1 MEAEAELG
9 DDHLGIEI
17 GIRRRPASVSDD
29 YSVQKTND
37 DATECKYTASKKDG
51 LSKCSKIIT
60 ALRPVLFMPYMTVW
74 RSSQMN
80 YFKDEYVHR
89 FILGGE
95 CNLRRDPEI
104 SRGYWA
110 RIVAVKA
117 VVDGFLKAFP
127 EKCQIINL
135 GAGFD
140 TLYWRLRGEG
150 KHLYRY
156 VEVDFSSVT
165 AKKIRIMRRPGSPNL
180 ISMFSAEPEEV
191 GHADL
196 HAGDYH
202 LVGADLRQLN
212 ELKEKLDSCY
222 LNYEAPTLFIAE
234 CVLVYMGTCQSDTLL
249 SACVKWFENA
259 FFLNYEQV
267 NIGDT
272 FGKIMVS
279 NLHERGIILPGLAAC
294 ENLDAQ
300 KKRFVDNGWG
310 NVLVKTMWEIYGKE
324 IPDVQVK
331 RIEKLELLDEK
342 ILLSQLLEHYC
353 FVIASKSAYMLNLD
367 WEK

>member
-1 MEAEAELG
+1 MEPGAELG
-9 DDHLGIEI
+9 CGHLGTEI
-17 GIRRRPASVSDD
+17 DIRRRLAYVSDD

-37 DATECKYTASKKDG
+37 DATECKYIASK
-51 LSKCSKIIT
+51 L
-60 ALRPVLFMPYMTVW
+60 
-74 RSSQMN
+74 N
-80 YFKDEYVHR
+80 YFKDPYIHR
-89 FILGGE
+89 FILGSE
-95 CNLRRDPEI
+95 YNLRRDPEI

-110 RIVAVKA
+110 RIVSVKA
-117 VVDGFLKAFP
+117 VVDAFLKASP

-140 TLYWRLRGEG
+140 TLYWRLKGEG
-150 KHLYRY
+150 KHLHRY

-165 AKKIRIMRRPGSPNL
+165 AKKIRQMRRPGSPDL
-180 ISMFSAEPEEV
+180 ISMFSREPKEV
-191 GHADL
+191 EHADL

-212 ELKEKLDSCY
+212 EVKEKLDSCH
-222 LNYEAPTLFIAE
+222 LNYKTPTLFIAE
-234 CVLVYMGTCQSDTLL
+234 CVLVYMGTSQSDVLL
-249 SACVKWFENA
+249 SAFAKWFDNA

-279 NLHERGIILPGLAAC
+279 NLHERGIILPGLDAC

-300 KKRFVDNGWG
+300 KKRFMDSGWK
-310 NVLVKTMWEIYGKE
+310 NVVVKTMWEIYGTE
-324 IPDVQVK
+324 IPDMQVK

-353 FVIASKSAYMLNLD
+353 FVIASKSAHTLD
-367 WEK
+367 FEWKK

>member
-1 MEAEAELG
+1 MEPEAELG
-9 DDHLGIEI
+9 DGYLGTEV
-17 GIRRRPASVSDD
+17 GIRRRSVSISDD

-37 DATECKYTASKKDG
+37 DATECKYIASK
-51 LSKCSKIIT
+51 L
-60 ALRPVLFMPYMTVW
+60 
-74 RSSQMN
+74 N
-80 YFKDEYVHR
+80 YFKDAYVHR
-89 FILGGE
+89 FILGGG

-117 VVDGFLKAFP
+117 IVDAFLKAFP
-127 EKCQIINL
+127 PERCQIINL

-140 TLYWRLRGEG
+140 TLYWRLKEKG
-150 KHLYRY
+150 KQLHRY

-165 AKKIRIMRRPGSPNL
+165 AKKIRQMRRPGSPNL
-180 ISMFSAEPEEV
+180 VSLFSEEPKEME
-191 GHADL
+191 HADL

-202 LVGADLRQLN
+202 LIGADLRQLN
-212 ELKEKLDSCY
+212 EFKEKLDSCG
-222 LNYEAPTLFIAE
+222 LNYKAPTLFIAE
-234 CVLVYMGTCQSDTLL
+234 CVLVYMGTSQSDALL
-249 SACVKWFENA
+249 SACVTWFENA

-267 NIGDT
+267 YFSHSVNIDDT

-279 NLHERGIILPGLAAC
+279 NLHGRGIILPGLAAC

-300 KKRFVDNGWG
+300 KKRFMDSGWK
-310 NVLVKTMWEIYGKE
+310 NVVVKTMWEIYGKE
-324 IPDVQVK
+324 IPNVQVE

-353 FVIASKSAYMLNLD
+353 FVVASNNAHTLNFE
-367 WEK
+367 WKK

>member
-1 MEAEAELG
+1 MEPEAELG
-9 DDHLGIEI
+9 DGYLGTEI
-17 GIRRRPASVSDD
+17 GTRRRSASVSDD

-37 DATECKYTASKKDG
+37 DATECKYIASK
-51 LSKCSKIIT
+51 L
-60 ALRPVLFMPYMTVW
+60 
-74 RSSQMN
+74 N
-80 YFKDEYVHR
+80 YFKDAYIHR
-89 FILGGE
+89 FISCGE

-117 VVDGFLKAFP
+117 AVDAFLKAFP

-140 TLYWRLRGEG
+140 TLYWRLKEEG
-150 KHLYRY
+150 RQLHRY

-165 AKKIRIMRRPGSPNL
+165 AKKIRQMRKPGSPNL
-180 ISMFSAEPEEV
+180 VSMFSEEHV
-191 GHADL
+191 

-212 ELKEKLDSCY
+212 EFKEKLESCSLDY
-222 LNYEAPTLFIAE
+222 KAPTLFIAE
-234 CVLVYMGTCQSDTLL
+234 CVLVYMGISQSDALL
-249 SACVKWFENA
+249 GASAEWFEKV

-267 NIGDT
+267 NINDT

-279 NLHERGIILPGLAAC
+279 NLYHRGIILPGLAAC
-294 ENLDAQ
+294 GNLDAQ
-300 KKRFVDNGWG
+300 KKRFIDNGWK
-310 NVLVKTMWEIYGKE
+310 NVFIKTMWEIYGND
-324 IPDVQVK
+324 IPDAHVK

-353 FVIASKSAYMLNLD
+353 FVIASKNADILNFE
-367 WEK
+367 WTN

>member
-1 MEAEAELG
+1 MESEAELG
-9 DDHLGIEI
+9 DSYLGTEI
-17 GIRRRPASVSDD
+17 GIRRRSTSISDD

-37 DATECKYTASKKDG
+37 DATECKYIASK
-51 LSKCSKIIT
+51 L
-60 ALRPVLFMPYMTVW
+60 
-74 RSSQMN
+74 N
-80 YFKDEYVHR
+80 YFKDAYIHR

-110 RIVAVKA
+110 RISAVKA
-117 VVDGFLKAFP
+117 VVDAFLKEFP
-127 EKCQIINL
+127 EKRQIINL

-140 TLYWRLRGEG
+140 TLYWRLKEEG
-150 KHLYRY
+150 KQLHRY

-165 AKKIRIMRRPGSPNL
+165 TKKIRQMRRPGSPNL
-180 ISMFSAEPEEV
+180 LSMFLEKPKELEHS
-191 GHADL
+191 DL

-212 ELKEKLDSCY
+212 EFKEKLDSCD
-222 LNYEAPTLFIAE
+222 LNYKTPTLFIAE
-234 CVLVYMGTCQSDTLL
+234 CVLVYMGINQSDELL
-249 SACVKWFENA
+249 SACVRWFENA

-267 NIGDT
+267 NINDT

-279 NLHERGIILPGLAAC
+279 NLHGRGIILPGLAAC
-294 ENLDAQ
+294 ENLNAQ
-300 KKRFVDNGWG
+300 KKRFIDSGWK
-310 NVLVKTMWEIYGKE
+310 NVVVKTMWEIYGKE
-324 IPDVQVK
+324 IPDMQVK

-353 FVIASKSAYMLNLD
+353 FVIASKNAHTLD
-367 WEK
+367 FEWTK

>member
-1 MEAEAELG
+1 MKGFNVSQVMESEAELG
-9 DDHLGIEI
+9 DGHLGTEI
-17 GIRRRPASVSDD
+17 GIRRRSISISDD

-37 DATECKYTASKKDG
+37 DATECKYIASK
-51 LSKCSKIIT
+51 L
-60 ALRPVLFMPYMTVW
+60 
-74 RSSQMN
+74 N
-80 YFKDEYVHR
+80 YFKDAYIHR
-89 FILGGE
+89 FILSSE

-110 RIVAVKA
+110 RITAVKGI
-117 VVDGFLKAFP
+117 VDAFLKAFP

-140 TLYWRLRGEG
+140 TLYWRLKEEG
-150 KHLYRY
+150 KQLYRY

-165 AKKIRIMRRPGSPNL
+165 AKKIRQIRRPGSPNL
-180 ISMFSAEPEEV
+180 VSMFSEETKEV
-191 GHADL
+191 EHSDL

-212 ELKEKLDSCY
+212 EFKEKLESCD
-222 LNYEAPTLFIAE
+222 LNYKTPTLFIAE
-234 CVLVYMGTCQSDTLL
+234 CVLVYMGTSQSDVLL
-249 SACVKWFENA
+249 SALAEWFENA

-267 NIGDT
+267 NISDT
-272 FGKIMVS
+272 FGKVMIS
-279 NLHERGIILPGLAAC
+279 NLYRRGIILPGLAAC

-300 KKRFVDNGWG
+300 KKRFIDNGWK
-310 NVLVKTMWEIYGKE
+310 NIVAKTMWEIYGKE
-324 IPDVQVK
+324 IPDMQVK

-353 FVIASKSAYMLNLD
+353 FVIASKSGHPLD
-367 WEK
+367 FEWKK